1 MLVSYLFWQV
11 AQVEKDLEEQWRS
24 RSDRLVNQAEDRWRR
39 KYGDLQDEYH
49 QLQGQL
55 SVANSKVCD

>member
-1 MLVSYLFWQV
+1 
-11 AQVEKDLEEQWRS
+11 VEKDLEEQWRS

-55 SVANSKVCD
+55 SIANSKVCH